1 MARGMI
7 TVESTGNFR
16 KTENFLGFAKKMN
29 ARSILEKYGDKG
41 VKLLA
46 DATPVDSGVTA
57 ASWSYEIVERP
68 GHMSIIWKNSSSG
81 GNIPVVILIR
91 YGHATRNGGYVEGND
106 FMTPVVNKIF
116 KEMADTIWKE
126 VTKK

>member
-1 MARGMI
+1 MAGSII

-16 KTENFLGFAKKMN
+16 KTERFLDFAKKMN
-29 ARSILEKYGDKG
+29 VRSKLEHYGEKG

-46 DATPVDSGVTA
+46 DATPVDTGVTA

-68 GHMSIIWKNSSSG
+68 GHISIIWKNSSASN
-81 GNIPVVILIR
+81 NIPIVILIR

-106 FMTPVVNKIF
+106 FMTPVVNKVF